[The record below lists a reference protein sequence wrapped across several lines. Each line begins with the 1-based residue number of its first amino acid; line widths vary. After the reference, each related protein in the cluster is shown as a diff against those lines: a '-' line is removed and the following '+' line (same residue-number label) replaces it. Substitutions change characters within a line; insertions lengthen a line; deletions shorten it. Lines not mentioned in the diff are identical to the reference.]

1 MTSLDTVNCS
11 YNVIVA
17 WPELDL
23 DYSKCLMKTFD
34 VSFNAKLGQPP
45 VALLRDSSINKLQ
58 LTGCDVSKTVMLG
71 GMEKNG
77 VFEYQERHKKKLN
90 QAVDKNL
97 YNEFKLF
104 GLE

>member
-17 WPELDL
+17 WVERDL

-45 VALLRDSSINKLQ
+45 VELLRDSSINKLQ
-58 LTGCDVSKTVMLG
+58 LTGCDVSKKVLLD
-71 GMEKNG
+71 GMDKNG

-90 QAVDKNL
+90 QAVDKRL
-97 YNEFKLF
+97 DVDYKIF